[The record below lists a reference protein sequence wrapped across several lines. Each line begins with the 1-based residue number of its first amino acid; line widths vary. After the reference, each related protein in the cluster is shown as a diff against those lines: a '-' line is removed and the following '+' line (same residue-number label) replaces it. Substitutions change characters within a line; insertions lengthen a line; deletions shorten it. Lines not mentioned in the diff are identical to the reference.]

1 MTDRLRTARDESQPW
16 RGPAPVPAHI
26 PALDGLRG
34 VAAVI
39 VMLSHVA
46 SATGVAHDYFQ
57 RGGGQIGVMIFF
69 ALSGFLM
76 AHIYF
81 ETPPRASALYKYL
94 VARVARVV
102 PLFLAVVFLSYAI
115 AKWKSGEYPFVYPL
129 DGADLI
135 DHLLLRRGESVLW
148 TIPVELRFYALFPFF
163 WIIYRFSSN
172 LALLSCLA
180 LALAYYL
187 LPPFSMPVMHL
198 GHYFVIGMATKLL
211 SQRIHLAPRFNDA
224 GFVASA
230 VMIAFL
236 FPMPFIWLFGHT
248 PRMWWEPQIA
258 LAVFLLLFF
267 TLRSN
272 LAANLLG
279 TLWLRKLGDISYS
292 LYLTHMLTIGNLRYV
307 LDPQTH
313 PVLFGISAI
322 TLAILQSFVIF
333 ILFER
338 PARRLIRRLAAPRR
352 RPAMRSA
359 PSAPREG

>member
-1 MTDRLRTARDESQPW
+1 
-16 RGPAPVPAHI
+16 
-26 PALDGLRG
+26 
-34 VAAVI
+34 
-39 VMLSHVA
+39 MLSHVA
-46 SATGVAHDYFQ
+46 SATGVAHEYFQ

-102 PLFLAVVFLSYAI
+102 PLFLAVVFFSYAVTR
-115 AKWKSGEYPFVYPL
+115 WKSGEYPFVYSI
-129 DGADLI
+129 DGAGLV
-135 DHLLLRRGESVLW
+135 DHLLLQRGENVLW
-148 TIPVELRFYALFPFF
+148 TIPVELRFYALFPLF
-163 WIIYRFSSN
+163 WILYRVSSN
-172 LALLSCLA
+172 IALFSCLA
-180 LALAYYL
+180 LALAYFV
-187 LPPFSMPVMHL
+187 LPPSSMPVMHL

-211 SQRIHLAPRFNDA
+211 SQRIHLAPRLNDA

-230 VMIAFL
+230 AMIAFL
-236 FPMPFIWLFGHT
+236 FPMPFIWLFGYT

-272 LAANLLG
+272 LAAGLLG

-292 LYLTHMLTIGNLRYV
+292 LYLTHMLAIGNLRYF

-313 PVLFGISAI
+313 PVLLGVSAI

-338 PARRLIRRLAAPRR
+338 PARRLIRRFAGPRR

-359 PSAPREG
+359 PVAPRKG